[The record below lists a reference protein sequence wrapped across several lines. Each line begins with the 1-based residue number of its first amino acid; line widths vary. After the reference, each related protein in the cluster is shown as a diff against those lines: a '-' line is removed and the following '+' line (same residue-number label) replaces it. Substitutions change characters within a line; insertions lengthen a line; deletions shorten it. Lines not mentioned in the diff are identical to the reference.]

1 MPLTD
6 TSSLLNEA
14 LAGRYIIERE
24 IGRGG
29 MSCVYLAHDVR
40 HGRAVALK
48 VLHPELG
55 AAIGADRFLREIQV
69 VARLQHPHI
78 VPLYDSGEASGRL
91 YYVMPY
97 VKGESMRERLKRDG
111 PIKTAEAQRI
121 IREVAD
127 ALDYAHSEGIVHRDI
142 KPDNIILDDRH
153 AMVTDFG
160 IARALSESGAT
171 LTQAGVVIGT
181 PAYMS
186 PEQIT
191 GESSID
197 GRSDIYSLG
206 CVLFEML
213 SGRAPFTADSVQAMM
228 VMRFAKATPSLEP
241 VEGNA
246 NDTLKAVIA
255 KAMQLSPAN
264 RFQTA
269 REIMIALD
277 SQENSQPIRSAA
289 SAGFKVPAIPLL
301 AGAAVLLLAIGLFA
315 WKSRSGTAA
324 APSDVQVASIGV
336 LPFVNRSGD
345 KQMDYFSDG
354 LTDELISA
362 LSHVAGL
369 QVAGRAS
376 SFSMKGKG
384 LDTQDAARRLH
395 VAYIVDAGVRSS
407 GSRVRVTWQLVDA
420 RTDRALGSGDIDGE
434 IRDAISL
441 QDSMAKTIVDG
452 LRPVIGPRNTGTMK
466 KHQTANPE
474 AHDLYLKG
482 HFYWNQRTTA
492 SMGQG
497 IKLLQQAIEKDSAYA
512 LAWAELASAYTL
524 EEIFGDMT
532 PSEAAGPARLAAQ
545 KAVELDS
552 ALAEAYTARGMS
564 ETFNDWNPTAALVD
578 LDKAIRLDPQN
589 SFPRLFRV
597 WPLVML
603 GRMDEALAELQRA
616 KALDRLSPI
625 INTRLGT
632 ILVYKH
638 RYDEAITELRE
649 ALDLDPTNILA
660 RFELGRALSLGGRS
674 SEAFQEFPDALDL
687 ETGHGMAL
695 EAIAY
700 GRAGDHA
707 RARNILTR
715 LQARSKDRYI
725 SAVSLC
731 IAAIGAGDKP
741 LALDYLDQALNEHSF
756 FLVFLSSDPSF
767 DAIRDEPRFKR
778 AKEKVERRYASS
790 L

>member
-1 MPLTD
+1 
-6 TSSLLNEA
+6 
-14 LAGRYIIERE
+14 
-24 IGRGG
+24 

-40 HGRAVALK
+40 HGRSVALK

-97 VKGESMRERLKRDG
+97 VKGESMRGRLKRVG
-111 PIKTAEAQRI
+111 SIKASEARRI

-160 IARALSESGAT
+160 IARALTESGAT
-171 LTQAGVVIGT
+171 LTQTGMVIGT

-186 PEQIT
+186 PEQIA
-191 GESSID
+191 GDSAID

-206 CVLFEML
+206 CVMFEML
-213 SGRAPFTADSVQAMM
+213 AGKPPFVADSVQAMM
-228 VMRFAKATPSLEP
+228 VMRFAKPAPSLKS
-241 VEGNA
+241 VEANA
-246 NDTLKAVIA
+246 DEALKSVIA
-255 KAMQLSPAN
+255 TAMRLSPAE
-264 RFQTA
+264 RFQSA
-269 REIMIALD
+269 REIITALD
-277 SQENSQPIRSAA
+277 DPAHSPRIQSAA
-289 SAGFKVPAIPLL
+289 SGRFTVPTIPMIAGAGVLL
-301 AGAAVLLLAIGLFA
+301 AAIGLLS
-315 WKSRSGTAA
+315 WKAQSDPPA
-324 APSDVQVASIGV
+324 APPDVHVASIGV

-384 LDTQDAARRLH
+384 LDTQDAARRLQ

-434 IRDAISL
+434 IRDAIAL

-452 LRPVIGPRNTGTMK
+452 LRPVIGTRNTNAIR

-492 SMGQG
+492 SMREG
-497 IKLLQQAIEKDSAYA
+497 INYLKQAIEKDSTYA

-524 EEIFGDMT
+524 EQAFGDMP
-532 PSEAAGPARLAAQ
+532 PSEAASPGRLAAQ

-552 ALAEAYTARGMS
+552 TLAEAYTARGMS
-564 ETFNDWNPTAALVD
+564 EAFNDWNPEAALAD

-603 GRMDEALAELQRA
+603 GRVNEALEELKRA
-616 KALDRLSPI
+616 KALDPLSAI
-625 INTRLGT
+625 INTRMGT
-632 ILVYKH
+632 VLVYAR
-638 RYDEAITELRE
+638 RYDEAAIELRK
-649 ALDLDPTNILA
+649 ALDLDQTNILA
-660 RFELGRALSLGGRS
+660 RFELGRALSLSGRS
-674 SEAFQEFPDALDL
+674 REAFQEFTYALDL
-687 ETGHGMAL
+687 ETGHDIAMA
-695 EAIAY
+695 AVAY
-700 GRAGDHA
+700 GRAGDRP
-707 RARNILTR
+707 RARDILRR
-715 LQARSKDRYI
+715 LQARSKERYI

-731 IAAIGAGDKP
+731 MAAIGTGDKS
-741 LALDYLDQALNEHSF
+741 LSLDYLEQALKEHSF
-756 FLVFLSSDPSF
+756 SLVFVSSDPSF
-767 DAIRDEPRFKR
+767 DAIRDEPRFR
-778 AKEKVERRYASS
+778 RVKEKVERQYAS
-790 L
+790 LQP

>member
-1 MPLTD
+1 
-6 TSSLLNEA
+6 
-14 LAGRYIIERE
+14 
-24 IGRGG
+24 

-40 HGRAVALK
+40 HGRSVALK

-111 PIKTAEAQRI
+111 PIKAGEAQRI
-121 IREVAD
+121 IREIAD

-171 LTQAGVVIGT
+171 LTQTGVVIGT

-191 GESSID
+191 SDSTID

-206 CVLFEML
+206 CVMFEML
-213 SGRAPFTADSVQAMM
+213 AGKPPFAADSVQAMM
-228 VMRFAKATPSLEP
+228 VMRFAKAAPSLEA
-241 VEGNA
+241 VDANA
-246 NDTLKAVIA
+246 NDAVKAVISR
-255 KAMQLSPAN
+255 AMQVSPAD

-269 REIMIALD
+269 REMLDALD
-277 SQENSQPIRSAA
+277 DPAHSQRIQSAV
-289 SAGFKVPAIPLL
+289 STRFKVPTIPVV
-301 AGAAVLLLAIGLFA
+301 AGAALLLGAIGWFS
-315 WKSRSGTAA
+315 WHSGSGPAT

-452 LRPVIGPRNTGTMK
+452 LRPVIGARNTSAIRQ
-466 KHQTANPE
+466 HQTANPE

-492 SMGQG
+492 SMREG
-497 IKLLQQAIEKDSAYA
+497 INYLKQAIEKDSAYS
-512 LAWAELASAYTL
+512 LAWAELSSAYTL
-524 EEIFGDMT
+524 EQVFGDMP
-532 PSEAAGPARLAAQ
+532 PSEAASPGRLAAQ

-552 ALAEAYTARGMS
+552 TLAEAFTARGMS
-564 ETFNDWNPTAALVD
+564 ETFNDWNPNAGLAD
-578 LDKAIRLDPQN
+578 FDKAIRLDPRN

-603 GRMDEALAELQRA
+603 GRVDEALDELKRA
-616 KALDRLSPI
+616 KALDPLSAI
-625 INTRLGT
+625 INTRMGSV
-632 ILVYKH
+632 LVYAH
-638 RYDEAITELRE
+638 RYDEAVVELRK
-649 ALDLDPTNILA
+649 ALDLDPGNILA
-660 RFELGRALSLGGRS
+660 RFELGRALSLSGRS
-674 SEAFQEFPDALDL
+674 TEAFQHFTDAIDL
-687 ETGHGMAL
+687 ETGHDVAIAAL
-695 EAIAY
+695 AY

-715 LQARSKDRYI
+715 LQTRSKERYI

-741 LALDYLDQALNEHSF
+741 LSLDYLEQALKEHSF
-756 FLVFLSSDPSF
+756 FLVFLASDPSF
-767 DAIRDEPRFKR
+767 DAIRDEPRFR
-778 AKEKVERRYASS
+778 RVKEKVESQYVS
-790 L
+790 LQP

>member
-1 MPLTD
+1 
-6 TSSLLNEA
+6 
-14 LAGRYIIERE
+14 
-24 IGRGG
+24 

-40 HGRAVALK
+40 HGRSVALK

-97 VKGESMRERLKRDG
+97 VKGESMRERLKRAG
-111 PIKTAEAQRI
+111 SIRASEAQRI

-160 IARALSESGAT
+160 IARALTESGAT
-171 LTQAGVVIGT
+171 LTQTGMVIGT

-186 PEQIT
+186 PEQIA
-191 GESSID
+191 GDSAID

-206 CVLFEML
+206 CVMFEML
-213 SGRAPFTADSVQAMM
+213 AGKPPFAADSVQAMM
-228 VMRFAKATPSLEP
+228 VMRFAKPAPSLKS
-241 VEGNA
+241 VEANA
-246 NDTLKAVIA
+246 DEALKSVIA
-255 KAMQLSPAN
+255 TAMRLSPAE
-264 RFQTA
+264 RFQSA
-269 REIMIALD
+269 REIITALD
-277 SQENSQPIRSAA
+277 DPAHSPRIQSAA
-289 SAGFKVPAIPLL
+289 SRRFNVPTIPMIAGAGMLL
-301 AGAAVLLLAIGLFA
+301 AAIGLLS
-315 WKSRSGTAA
+315 WKAQSDPSTT
-324 APSDVQVASIGV
+324 APSEVQVASIGV

-384 LDTQDAARRLH
+384 LDTQDAARRLQ

-434 IRDAISL
+434 IRDAIAL

-452 LRPVIGPRNTGTMK
+452 LRPVIGTRNTNAIR

-492 SMGQG
+492 SMREG
-497 IKLLQQAIEKDSAYA
+497 INYLKQAIEKDSTYA

-524 EEIFGDMT
+524 EQAFGDMP
-532 PSEAAGPARLAAQ
+532 PSEAASPGRLAAQ

-552 ALAEAYTARGMS
+552 TLAEAYTARGMS
-564 ETFNDWNPTAALVD
+564 EAFNDWNPEAALAD
-578 LDKAIRLDPQN
+578 LDRAIRLDPQN

-603 GRMDEALAELQRA
+603 GRVDEALEELKRA
-616 KALDRLSPI
+616 KALDPLSAI
-625 INTRLGT
+625 INTRMGT
-632 ILVYKH
+632 VLVYAR
-638 RYDEAITELRE
+638 RYDEAAIELRK
-649 ALDLDPTNILA
+649 ALDLDQTNILA
-660 RFELGRALSLGGRS
+660 RFELGRALSLSGRS
-674 SEAFQEFPDALDL
+674 REAFQEFTYALDL
-687 ETGHGMAL
+687 ETGHDIAMA
-695 EAIAY
+695 AVAY
-700 GRAGDHA
+700 GRAGDRP
-707 RARNILTR
+707 RARDILRR
-715 LQARSKDRYI
+715 LQARSKERYI

-731 IAAIGAGDKP
+731 MAAIGAGDKS
-741 LALDYLDQALNEHSF
+741 LSLDYLEQALKEHSF
-756 FLVFLSSDPSF
+756 SLVFVSSDPSF
-767 DAIRDEPRFKR
+767 DAIRDEPRFR
-778 AKEKVERRYASS
+778 RVKEKVERQYAS
-790 L
+790 LQP